1 MGQFENLTVW
11 KRGHDL
17 TLAIYV
23 ASRSFPN
30 EEKFG
35 LVSQMRRASASI
47 PANIAEGC
55 GRKRDPELARFVEIA
70 IGSSNELEY
79 HLRLA
84 RDLNY
89 LDDAAYVSLL
99 QRTQE
104 VGRMLSS
111 LLVTVRKKRPDLR

>member
-1 MGQFENLTVW
+1 
-11 KRGHDL
+11 
-17 TLAIYV
+17 
-23 ASRSFPN
+23 
-30 EEKFG
+30 FG
-35 LVSQMRRASASI
+35 VVSQMRRAAASI

-79 HLRLA
+79 HLRLS
-84 RDLNY
+84 RDLSY
-89 LDDAAYVSLL
+89 LDDAGYASLL